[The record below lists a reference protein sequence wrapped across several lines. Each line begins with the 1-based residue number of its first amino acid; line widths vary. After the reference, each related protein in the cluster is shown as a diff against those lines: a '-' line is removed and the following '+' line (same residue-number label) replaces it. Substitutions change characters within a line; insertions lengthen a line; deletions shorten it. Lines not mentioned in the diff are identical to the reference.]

1 VNYYLKQGGF
11 HVPDLWM
18 YPMQDLRHGD
28 QERGMRRLQ
37 PAIRK
42 MHLQEEIGEF
52 QFLLEGGQ
60 SMVARKL
67 FVFFLIAVFSL
78 SLAGLGFSEGMV
90 QDAKGTVTKIEG
102 GKVSIMDSM
111 GEKTIV
117 PANSEVLTDL
127 KVGDQVSVKDRKLV
141 KEVGPGPSVPSSG
154 PKK

>member
-141 KEVGPGPSVPSSG
+141 KEVGPGPSVPSPG
-154 PKK
+154 PK

>member
-117 PANSEVLTDL
+117 PANPEVLTDL

-141 KEVGPGPSVPSSG
+141 KEVGPGPSVPSPG
-154 PKK
+154 PK

>member
-1 VNYYLKQGGF
+1 
-11 HVPDLWM
+11 
-18 YPMQDLRHGD
+18 
-28 QERGMRRLQ
+28 
-37 PAIRK
+37 

-52 QFLLEGGQ
+52 QFHLEGCQ

-67 FVFFLIAVFSL
+67 FIFFVIAVFSL
-78 SLAGLGFSEGMV
+78 GLAGSGFSEGMV

-102 GKVSIMDSM
+102 SKVSIKDSM

-141 KEVGPGPSVPSSG
+141 KEVGPGPSVPSPG
-154 PKK
+154 PK